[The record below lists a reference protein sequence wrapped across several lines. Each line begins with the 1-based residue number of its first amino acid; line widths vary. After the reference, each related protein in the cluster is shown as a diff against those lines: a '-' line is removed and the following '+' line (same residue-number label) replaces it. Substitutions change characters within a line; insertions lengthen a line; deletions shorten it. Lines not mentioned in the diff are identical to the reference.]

1 MKTLSQKNQKLG
13 TLVRAALLVVA
24 GNMLIG
30 GLQAEDGSAYLAK
43 SKDVAGKFQVRE
55 CNTFAK
61 DLYQKFARSGG
72 EAYLVVYD
80 WTNLKRDFRSQGSG
94 RHAIVVYRDAKGRYY
109 GVDNATWKPVWLKGS
124 TPSEWAAFFGGMN
137 LQTSVVSSQTVAA
150 NKGQYPNLAQVKA
163 FEKGTMVASR

>member
-1 MKTLSQKNQKLG
+1 MNTLSQKNGKVG
-13 TLVRAALLVVA
+13 NLVRAALLVVA
-24 GNMLIG
+24 ANVMISGV
-30 GLQAEDGSAYLAK
+30 QAEDGSAYLAK

-61 DLYQKFARSGG
+61 DLYKRFARAGG

-94 RHAIVVYRDAKGRYY
+94 RHAMVVYRDAKGRYY

-124 TPSEWAAFFGGMN
+124 TPSEWAAFFAGMDQ
-137 LQTSVVSSQTVAA
+137 QTSVVSSQTVAS

-163 FEKGTMVASR
+163 MEKGTMIASR